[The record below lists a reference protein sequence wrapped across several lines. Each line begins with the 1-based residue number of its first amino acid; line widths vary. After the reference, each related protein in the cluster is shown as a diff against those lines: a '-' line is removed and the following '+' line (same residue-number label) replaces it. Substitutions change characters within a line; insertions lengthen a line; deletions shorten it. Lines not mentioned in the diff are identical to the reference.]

1 MANEVEST
9 QDVDIYASRGREY
22 RFIQLETANDVA
34 RLTLKRPPANVL
46 SVEMLEDLNH
56 ALETL
61 AFEPAVKLVVLS
73 AVGQYFSAG
82 FELADHVGD
91 RAYLMLDSFK
101 RAIENLLKIDRP
113 VLAVVKGS
121 ALGAG
126 SLLVAG
132 CDMALA
138 ASSVRL
144 GFPEIK
150 GGVFNTVAVALLPRL
165 CGAKRAFD
173 LIMSGASVTAADAE
187 RLGLITRAV
196 PDEKL
201 QGEAEA
207 LIQRFQETS
216 GPILRLTR
224 KAITGGLHLSFGE
237 AVAHAEDVYLNHLLA
252 TEDVKEG
259 LRAIAE
265 KRKPAWKDR

>member
-1 MANEVEST
+1 MANDEST
-9 QDVDIYASRGREY
+9 QDVDPYETRNREY
-22 RFIQLETANDVA
+22 RFIQLETEDGVT
-34 RLTLKRPPANVL
+34 RLTLNRPPANVL

-56 ALETL
+56 ALESL
-61 AFEPAVKLVVLS
+61 AYQTEVKLVVLG

-82 FELADHVGD
+82 FELSEHTGD
-91 RAYLMLDSFK
+91 RAYLMLDSF
-101 RAIENLLKIDRP
+101 RRVFENLQKLDRP

-126 SLLVAG
+126 SLLAAG

-138 ASSVRL
+138 AASVRL

-165 CGAKRAFD
+165 VGVKRAFE
-173 LIMSGASVTAADAE
+173 LIVSGASVTAADAE
-187 RLGLITRAV
+187 RIGLITRAV
-196 PDEKL
+196 PDDKL
-201 QGEAEA
+201 PAEVDA
-207 LIQRFQETS
+207 VVQRFREAS
-216 GPILRLTR
+216 GPIVRLTR
-224 KAITGGLHLSFGE
+224 KAIAGGLHLSFAD
-237 AVAHAEDVYLNHLLA
+237 AVGHAEDVYLNQLLA